1 MYDVLKFQLVS
12 NINQRMK
19 NQTNQSEICQY
30 CNLSDCECSDQE
42 DWDSCDSPK
51 PKTLYSFKEINLQN
65 KSLLAEI
72 RIICKN
78 LIYVIGLAPNI
89 AKEDVISF
97 QLKKPEYFGQY
108 GQIQKLIVIQSN
120 TFNPPSHA
128 AYITYRNEQE
138 ASLAILV
145 NIINIYLQVKASFG
159 TTKYCT
165 NFLKGQQCKIKDC
178 VYLHQHPKDKD
189 STQVLKKEEMNNS
202 KWLFSYSQKLA
213 QTNFKKF
220 YTSINYKNALQKS
233 IFPTTQNILD
243 HMIKERIVEPL
254 QQQQSLNIQQEEV
267 KEIQQIQDLQQPIYQ
282 KPIDIEKRV
291 EAVIL
296 QMDGDGNT
304 NSRFKF
310 TNSKIIP
317 QDHEAIQ
324 QIKQYL
330 QK

>member
-1 MYDVLKFQLVS
+1 
-12 NINQRMK
+12 MK

-89 AKEDVISF
+89 AKED
-97 QLKKPEYFGQY
+97 QLKKLEYFGQY

-213 QTNFKKF
+213 QANFKKF
-220 YTSINYKNALQKS
+220 YTKINYKNALQKS
-233 IFPTTQNILD
+233 VFPTTQNILD
-243 HMIKERIVEPL
+243 NMLKERVVEPI
-254 QQQQSLNIQQEEV
+254 QQQQQQINVQWEEIKETQQQQEFPQPIQQ
-267 KEIQQIQDLQQPIYQ
+267 KS
-282 KPIDIEKRV
+282 IDIEKRV

-296 QMDGDGNT
+296 KMDGEGNR

-310 TNSKIIP
+310 TNSENVP
-317 QDHEAIQ
+317 QDYEAIQ

>member
-1 MYDVLKFQLVS
+1 
-12 NINQRMK
+12 MK

-89 AKEDVISF
+89 AKED
-97 QLKKPEYFGQY
+97 QLKKLEYFGQY

-145 NIINIYLQVKASFG
+145 KIINIYLFWHVK
-159 TTKYCT
+159 
-165 NFLKGQQCKIKDC
+165 NFPYTIDKLKHPLEPPNIAQTSQRDC

-220 YTSINYKNALQKS
+220 YTKINYKNALQKS

-243 HMIKERIVEPL
+243 NMIKERIVEPI
-254 QQQQSLNIQQEEV
+254 QQQLNIQLEEI
-267 KEIQQIQDLQQPIYQ
+267 KETQQLQEIQQPILQ

-296 QMDGDGNT
+296 QMDGDSNS

-310 TNSKIIP
+310 TNSKNVP
-317 QDHEAIQ
+317 QDYEAIQ

>member
-1 MYDVLKFQLVS
+1 
-12 NINQRMK
+12 MK

-89 AKEDVISF
+89 AKED
-97 QLKKPEYFGQY
+97 QLKKMEYFGQY

-145 NIINIYLQVKASFG
+145 NIINIYLFWHVKNFPYTTDKQRPPSEPPNIAQTSQRASNVRSRIVY
-159 TTKYCT
+159 TCINTPRTKT
-165 NFLKGQQCKIKDC
+165 
-178 VYLHQHPKDKD
+178 LHKCQ
-189 STQVLKKEEMNNS
+189 KKYEEMNNS

-213 QTNFKKF
+213 QANFKKF
-220 YTSINYKNALQKS
+220 YTKINYKNALQKS
-233 IFPTTQNILD
+233 VFPTTQNILD
-243 HMIKERIVEPL
+243 NMIKERVVEPI
-254 QQQQSLNIQQEEV
+254 QQQQQQINLQWEEIKETQQQQEFP
-267 KEIQQIQDLQQPIYQ
+267 QPIQQ

-296 QMDGDGNT
+296 KMDGEGNR

-310 TNSKIIP
+310 TNSENVP
-317 QDHEAIQ
+317 QDYEAIQ

>member
-1 MYDVLKFQLVS
+1 
-12 NINQRMK
+12 MK

-30 CNLSDCECSDQE
+30 CNLSDCECSDPE
-42 DWDSCDSPK
+42 DWDSCESPK

-89 AKEDVISF
+89 AKED
-97 QLKKPEYFGQY
+97 QLKKLEYFGQY

-145 NIINIYLQVKASFG
+145 KIINIYLFWHVKNFPY
-159 TTKYCT
+159 TTDKQRLPLEPP
-165 NFLKGQQCKIKDC
+165 NIGQQCKIKDC

-213 QTNFKKF
+213 QANFKKF
-220 YTSINYKNALQKS
+220 YTKINYKNALQKS
-233 IFPTTQNILD
+233 VFPTTQNILD
-243 HMIKERIVEPL
+243 NMIKERVVEPI
-254 QQQQSLNIQQEEV
+254 QQQQ
-267 KEIQQIQDLQQPIYQ
+267 QQINVQWEEIKETQQKQELPQTFQQQ

-296 QMDGDGNT
+296 KMDGDSNS

-310 TNSKIIP
+310 TNSKNVP
-317 QDHEAIQ
+317 QDYEAIQ